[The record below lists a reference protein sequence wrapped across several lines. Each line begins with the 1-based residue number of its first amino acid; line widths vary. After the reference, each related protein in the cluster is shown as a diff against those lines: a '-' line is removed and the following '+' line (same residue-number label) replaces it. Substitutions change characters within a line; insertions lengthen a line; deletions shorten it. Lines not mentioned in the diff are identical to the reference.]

1 MKELWSRKDEEAL
14 KGFLEAV
21 HAEDLQEALLAFE
34 SAPERIR
41 TADEALLA
49 HWADRVK
56 QRRGGVEGTPLEEA
70 RDLAAV
76 LGAELGFSGDADDYY
91 DPRNC
96 LLHDVLERRRG
107 MPILLSVVWM
117 EVGRRAGIAVE
128 GVGMPGHFIVRVGA
142 ADGVLADPFAGGA
155 ILTVEECRRKVR
167 ELAGGRL
174 PWKAAFL
181 AASPAAA
188 ILERILHNLAGCYG
202 RAGDEGGRFR
212 AASFLS
218 ALRPDEP
225 DILLTR
231 AEIADG
237 AGARELA
244 LGIYTEILER
254 FPESSQA
261 QAASEKISGTEL
273 PPTVN

>member
-1 MKELWSRKDEEAL
+1 VKELWSRKDEESL
-14 KGFLEAV
+14 KTFLEAV
-21 HAEDLQEALLAFE
+21 REEDLPAALFAFE
-34 SAPERIR
+34 GIPERIR
-41 TADEALLA
+41 TADDALLT
-49 HWADRVK
+49 HWAERVR
-56 QRRGGVEGTPLEEA
+56 QRRGGSEGEPLEEA
-70 RDLAAV
+70 RDLATL
-76 LGAELGFSGDADDYY
+76 LGAELGFAGDGDEYY

-96 LLHDVLERRRG
+96 LLHEVLQRRRG

-117 EVGRRAGIAVE
+117 EVGRRAGLLVE

-142 ADGVLADPFAGGA
+142 GDGVLADPFAGGA

-174 PWKAAFL
+174 PWRAGFL
-181 AASPAAA
+181 AASPPAA
-188 ILERILHNLAGCYG
+188 ILERILHNLAACHG

-212 AASFLS
+212 AVSFLS

-225 DILLTR
+225 DKLLTR
-231 AEIADG
+231 GEIADA

-244 LGIYTEILER
+244 LRIYAEILER

-261 QAASEKISGTEL
+261 QAASERMAGTEL
-273 PPTVN
+273 PPSVN

>member
-1 MKELWSRKDEEAL
+1 MKELWSRRDEDRLRA
-14 KGFLEAV
+14 FLEAV
-21 HAEDLQEALLAFE
+21 GAEDLPGALFVFE
-34 SAPERIR
+34 GIPERVR

-49 HWADRVK
+49 HWADRVR
-56 QRRGGVEGTPLEEA
+56 QRRAGVEGPPLEEA

-96 LLHDVLERRRG
+96 LLHEVLERRRG
-107 MPILLSVVWM
+107 MPILLSVVWI
-117 EVGRRAGIAVE
+117 EVGRRAGLVVQ

-142 ADGVLADPFAGGA
+142 EDGVLADPFAGGA
-155 ILTVEECRRKVR
+155 ILTVEECRQKVR
-167 ELAGGRL
+167 ELAGGKL
-174 PWKAAFL
+174 PWKAGFL
-181 AASPAAA
+181 AASPAVA
-188 ILERILHNLAGCYG
+188 ILERILHNLSGCYG

-212 AASFLS
+212 AVSFLS

-225 DILLTR
+225 DNLLAR
-231 AEIADG
+231 AEIADA

-244 LGIYTEILER
+244 LRIYAEILER

-261 QAASEKISGTEL
+261 QAASEKMTGTEL
-273 PPTVN
+273 PPAVN